1 VSRYRLQLLGD
12 SALSDSAGE
21 PVALWRPM
29 VALLALLAASSGGAV
44 RREAAAALLWP
55 DSDDSGAR
63 LALRQLLFR
72 LRRTAPFVAADRA
85 QVRLMVEHVAVDVVE
100 LEAAARER
108 RLEEAVSLWRGPYL
122 AGFSLPGSP
131 DFDQWADTERE
142 RLRLL
147 AAHACEAL
155 VDRHI
160 TRARWDAA
168 CDAVVRWLDVD
179 PYNEAAAARALT
191 VHAQRHDPGAALALF
206 EAFRRRL
213 DTDLGAR
220 PSPDLLRLAERVRQA
235 EERGTG
241 GRQLELPLV
250 GREAEFARI
259 SECWT
264 EARTGR
270 HQLVLLR
277 GEPGIGKSRL
287 AAEFRRWAATTGAT
301 TLTCRAYEIEAG
313 VPYAGLAGALREA
326 LGARGLSGMEARS
339 VAELSRIVPEYAVRF
354 PDPAARPDGALEG
367 GHLRIMDAW
376 RDLLDSLVHEA
387 PLLLVVD
394 DLPWADEASLAAIHY
409 AWRTLSDRPF
419 MILATARGTRH
430 EDLGG
435 AGSLV
440 AAALRD
446 GPDTCTSL
454 VLGPLDRTAIAT
466 VAAPG
471 RAAEDGAENGGENG
485 GEDAVALEQRT
496 GGNPLFLVELL
507 RAAADG
513 GSGGVGATDTIR
525 LVVLDRIGRLE
536 KGALALLRAA
546 AILGRQFPLPLAA
559 SVAELPVGEVPDAV
573 DALLDRGLVRQVEYG
588 YDFVHDV
595 VREVVRDDMGAT
607 ARASLHRRAFLE
619 MRPGEDEDPGMAG
632 PERLGALA
640 RHAAAAGIA
649 AEAYR
654 WHLLAARS
662 AMALYAPA
670 EAGRAL
676 GQALAFAGSPAERRE
691 AWEAVAEL
699 AHARSD
705 FRGAAVA
712 YQNALDTAEQARDRL
727 RLRLGVLHMG
737 QRAGILGVEDVD
749 GLAAELLP
757 EVEAVGGAVTGE
769 LSFILADAHARA
781 RDFAVAARHAAAAAE
796 VFRAAGE
803 PRRLVRALLLHA
815 SAVTQTGQG
824 DVLASLDQA
833 ERVARDAGLEL
844 ERTDVRIERA
854 TELSRRGRWQ
864 DAIAEFER
872 IRDDALEAR
881 DWSNST
887 IASLNAADLHARRGE
902 WGAALPALAMAE
914 SLAERFGFPHVA
926 VTARLNRALLEW
938 LRGDGRAAVD
948 AARAVRHG
956 ATAAGLAA
964 PLIAAAAIEALASLE
979 WGDLQAAASA
989 MTAAQDADGGA
1000 PHPSWSDDAELMIA
1014 ARARL
1019 LAAQGEPDAARS
1031 LLTRSRREAREPYA
1045 AALLTLEQAALERA
1059 TDVAT
1064 AHSLAAEA
1072 LASLRALGAA
1082 PLAERA
1088 ARLLGQMA

>member
-1 VSRYRLQLLGD
+1 
-12 SALSDSAGE
+12 
-21 PVALWRPM
+21 M
-29 VALLALLAASSGGAV
+29 VALLALLAASPGGAV

-55 DSDDSGAR
+55 DSDDIGAR

-72 LRRTAPFVAADRA
+72 LRRTVPFLAADRA
-85 QVRLMVEHVAVDVVE
+85 QVRLNVEHVAVDVVE
-100 LEAAARER
+100 LEAAVRER
-108 RLEEAVSLWRGPYL
+108 RLEEAASLWRGPYL
-122 AGFSLPGSP
+122 ARFSLPGSP

-147 AAHACEAL
+147 AARACEAL
-155 VDRHI
+155 VDRHV
-160 TRARWDAA
+160 TRGRWDAA

-191 VHAQRHDPGAALALF
+191 VHAQRHEPGVALALF
-206 EAFRRRL
+206 EAFCLRL
-213 DTDLGAR
+213 DADLGAR
-220 PSPDLLRLAERVRQA
+220 PSPDLERLAERVHEA
-235 EERGTG
+235 KEGG
-241 GRQLELPLV
+241 GDGRQLELPLV
-250 GREAEFARI
+250 GREGEFARI
-259 SECWT
+259 SGCWT
-264 EARTGR
+264 EARAGR
-270 HQLVLLR
+270 HRLVLLR
-277 GEPGIGKSRL
+277 GEAGIGKSRL

-301 TLTCRAYEIEAG
+301 TLTCRAYEIETG

-354 PDPAARPDGALEG
+354 PDPDLRRHGAREG

-376 RDLLDSLVHEA
+376 RDLLDSLIHEA

-394 DLPWADEASLAAIHY
+394 DIPWADEASLAAIHY

-430 EDLGG
+430 EDLG
-435 AGSLV
+435 ASGSLV

-446 GPDTCTSL
+446 GPDTCASL

-466 VAAPG
+466 VAVPG
-471 RAAEDGAENGGENG
+471 GAAQHG
-485 GEDAVALEQRT
+485 GEDAVVLAQRT

-513 GSGGVGATDTIR
+513 GGGGMGATDTIR
-525 LVVLDRIGRLE
+525 LVVLDRIGRLGR
-536 KGALALLRAA
+536 GALALLRAA

-573 DALLDRGLVRQVEYG
+573 DALLERGLVRQVEYG

-595 VREVVRDDMGAT
+595 VREVVRDEMGA
-607 ARASLHRRAFLE
+607 AGRASLHRRAFLE
-619 MRPGEDEDPGMAG
+619 MRPGEGEDPRMAG

-640 RHAAAAGIA
+640 HHAAAAGIA
-649 AEAYR
+649 AEAHR

-676 GQALAFAGSPAERRE
+676 GQALEFAGSPAERRE

-712 YQNALDTAEQARDRL
+712 YQNALDTADQAHDRL

-737 QRAGILGVEDVD
+737 QRAGILAMEDVD
-749 GLAAELLP
+749 DLTAELWP
-757 EVEAVGGAVTGE
+757 EAEAVGGAVMGE

-781 RDFAVAARHAAAAAE
+781 RDFDVAARHAGAAVE

-803 PRRLVRALLLHA
+803 TRRLVRALLLQA
-815 SAVTQTGQG
+815 SAATHTGQG

-864 DAIAEFER
+864 DAITEFER

-902 WGAALPALAMAE
+902 WEAALPALAMAE
-914 SLAERFGFPHVA
+914 SLADRFGFPHVA

-938 LRGDGRAAVD
+938 LRGDGRAAVE
-948 AARAVRHG
+948 AARSVRQG

-979 WGDLQAAASA
+979 GGDLEAAASA
-989 MTAAQDADGGA
+989 VAAAQDGVGGA

-1019 LAAQGEPDAARS
+1019 LAAQGEPDAART
-1031 LLTRSRREAREPYA
+1031 LLTRGRRAAREPYA

-1059 TDVAT
+1059 TDAPK
-1064 AHSLAAEA
+1064 AHSLAADA
-1072 LASLRALGAA
+1072 LAALRALGAA

-1088 ARLLGQMA
+1088 ARLLGRMA

>member
-1 VSRYRLQLLGD
+1 VTRYRLQLLGD
-12 SALSDSAGE
+12 PALADSAGE

-29 VALLALLAASSGGAV
+29 VALLALLAASSGGVV
-44 RREAAAALLWP
+44 RRESAAALLWP
-55 DSDDSGAR
+55 DSGDSGGR

-72 LRRTAPFVAADRA
+72 LRRTVPFVAADRA
-85 QVRLMVEHVAVDVVE
+85 RVWLMPEQVAVDVVE
-100 LEAAARER
+100 LEAAAREH
-108 RLEEAVSLWRGPYL
+108 RLEEAVSLLRGPFL

-147 AAHACEAL
+147 AARACETL
-155 VDRHI
+155 VDHYV

-168 CDAVVRWLDVD
+168 CDAVVRWLHVD

-191 VHAQRHDPGAALALF
+191 VHAQRNDPAAALGLF
-206 EAFRRRL
+206 ETFRRRL
-213 DTDLGAR
+213 ETELSVQ
-220 PSPDLLRLAERVRQA
+220 PSPDLARLAERVRQA
-235 EERGTG
+235 QGRGTD
-241 GRQLELPLV
+241 GREVELPLV
-250 GREAEFARI
+250 GRAEEFERI
-259 SECWT
+259 SACWT
-264 EARTGR
+264 EARAGR

-277 GEPGIGKSRL
+277 GEAGIGKSRL
-287 AAEFRRWAATTGAT
+287 AAEFRRWAATMGAT
-301 TLTCRAYEIEAG
+301 TLTCRAYEIESG

-326 LGARGLSGMEARS
+326 LGAPGLSGIEARS
-339 VAELSRIVPEYAVRF
+339 VAELSRIVPDYASRF
-354 PDPAARPDGALEG
+354 PDPAARPHGALEG

-376 RDLLDSLVHEA
+376 RDLLDSLIHEA

-394 DLPWADEASLAAIHY
+394 DLPWADEASLAALHY

-419 MILATARGTRH
+419 MILATARGRHH

-435 AGSLV
+435 AGRLV
-440 AAALRD
+440 AAAFRN
-446 GPDTCTSL
+446 GSDTCTSL
-454 VLGPLDRTAIAT
+454 VLGPLDRTAIA
-466 VAAPG
+466 AAATRG
-471 RAAEDGAENGGENG
+471 GAAERGVA
-485 GEDAVALEQRT
+485 DAVALEQRT

-513 GSGGVGATDTIR
+513 RSAAGGATDTIR

-536 KGALALLRAA
+536 SGPLALLRAA

-559 SVAELPVGEVPDAV
+559 SVAELPVGAVPAAV

-595 VREVVRDDMGAT
+595 VREVVRDGMGAIS
-607 ARASLHRRAFLE
+607 RASLHRRAFLA
-619 MRPGEDEDPGMAG
+619 MRPAEGEDLRTVG

-649 AEAYR
+649 AEACR
-654 WHLLAARS
+654 WYLLSARS
-662 AMALYAPA
+662 SMALYAPA

-676 GQALAFAGSPAERRE
+676 GRALEFAGSAAERGE

-712 YQNALDTAEQARDRL
+712 YQNALDTSDQADHRL
-727 RLRLGVLHMG
+727 RLRLGVLHTG
-737 QRAGILGVEDVD
+737 QRAGILALEDVD
-749 GLAAELLP
+749 SLAAELRP
-757 EVEAVGGAVTGE
+757 EVEAVGGAIMGE
-769 LSFILADAHARA
+769 LFFVLGDAHARA
-781 RDFAVAARHAAAAAE
+781 RDFAAAARHAASAAD
-796 VFRAAGE
+796 VFRAVGE

-824 DVLASLDQA
+824 DALATLEEAEQA
-833 ERVARDAGLEL
+833 AREGGLEL

-887 IASLNAADLHARRGE
+887 IASLNAADLYARRGD
-902 WGAALPALAMAE
+902 WAAALPALAMAE
-914 SLAERFGFPHVA
+914 SLAERFGFPHVG
-926 VTARLNRALLEW
+926 VTARLNRALVEW
-938 LRGDGRAAVD
+938 LRGDERAAVT
-948 AARAVRHG
+948 AARAVRQG

-979 WGDLQAAASA
+979 SGNARAAASA
-989 MTAAQDADGGA
+989 LAAAQEGEGGA
-1000 PHPSWSDDAELMIA
+1000 PHPSWCDDAELMTA

-1019 LAAQGEPDAARS
+1019 LVAQGEPDAARS
-1031 LLTRSRREAREPYA
+1031 LLVRGRREAREPYA
-1045 AALLTLEQAALERA
+1045 AALLTLEQATLERA
-1059 TDVAT
+1059 TDA
-1064 AHSLAAEA
+1064 ASARSLAAEA
-1072 LASLRALGAA
+1072 LAGLRALGAT

-1088 ARLLGQMA
+1088 ARLLDQLA

>member
-12 SALSDSAGE
+12 PALSDSAGE

-29 VALLALLAASSGGAV
+29 VALLALLAASSGGVV

-55 DSDDSGAR
+55 DSGDSGGR

-72 LRRTAPFVAADRA
+72 LHRTAPFVAADRA
-85 QVRLMVEHVAVDVVE
+85 RVRLLPEQVAVDVVE
-100 LEAAARER
+100 LEAATRER
-108 RLEEAVSLWRGPYL
+108 RLEEAVSLCRGPFL

-147 AAHACEAL
+147 AARACEAL
-155 VDRHI
+155 VDHHVN
-160 TRARWDAA
+160 RARWDAA
-168 CDAVVRWLDVD
+168 CDAVVRWLHVD

-191 VHAQRHDPGAALALF
+191 VHAQRHDPTAALALF
-206 EAFRRRL
+206 DAFRNRL
-213 DTDLGAR
+213 NADLGAR
-220 PSPDLLRLAERVRQA
+220 PSSDLARLAERVGRA
-235 EERGTG
+235 PGHGTE
-241 GRQLELPLV
+241 GRAVELPLV
-250 GREAEFARI
+250 GRAKEFERI
-259 SECWT
+259 SACWA
-264 EARTGR
+264 EARAGR

-277 GEPGIGKSRL
+277 GEAGIGKSRL
-287 AAEFRRWAATTGAT
+287 AAEFRRWAAATGAT

-326 LGARGLSGMEARS
+326 LGSPGLGGMEARS
-339 VAELSRIVPEYAVRF
+339 VAELSRIVPDYALRF
-354 PDPAARPDGALEG
+354 PDPEVRPDGALEG

-376 RDLLDSLVHEA
+376 RDLLDSLIHEA

-394 DLPWADEASLAAIHY
+394 DLPWVDEASLAAIHY
-409 AWRTLSDRPF
+409 AWRTLAGRPF
-419 MILATARGTRH
+419 MILAAARGKDND
-430 EDLGG
+430 DLGG
-435 AGSLV
+435 AGRLV
-440 AAALRD
+440 AAAFRH

-454 VLGPLDRTAIAT
+454 VLGPLDRAAIAT
-466 VAAPG
+466 AAARG
-471 RAAEDGAENGGENG
+471 GAAEHGVA
-485 GEDAVALEQRT
+485 DAVVLERRT

-513 GSGGVGATDTIR
+513 TSGDGGATATIR
-525 LVVLDRIGRLE
+525 LVVLDRIRRLE
-536 KGALALLRAA
+536 RASLALLRAA

-559 SVAELPVGEVPDAV
+559 SVAELPVGAVPDAV
-573 DALLDRGLVRQVEYG
+573 DILLDRGLVRQVGYG

-595 VREVVRDDMGAT
+595 VREVVRDDLGPT
-607 ARASLHRRAFLE
+607 SRASLHRRAFLA
-619 MRPGEDEDPGMAG
+619 MRPGEGEDPRIVG

-640 RHAAAAGIA
+640 RHAAGAGIA
-649 AEAYR
+649 TEAYR

-676 GQALAFAGSPAERRE
+676 GQALEFAGSSPERRE

-712 YQNALDTAEQARDRL
+712 YQNALDMSDQADHRL

-749 GLAAELLP
+749 SLAAELRP
-757 EVEAVGGAVTGE
+757 EVEAVGGAVVGE
-769 LSFILADAHARA
+769 LSFILGDAHARA
-781 RDFAVAARHAAAAAE
+781 RDFPAAARHAASAADA
-796 VFRAAGE
+796 FRAAGE

-815 SAVTQTGQG
+815 SAVTQTDQG
-824 DVLASLDQA
+824 DVLATLDEA
-833 ERVARDAGLEL
+833 ERVAREGGLEL

-887 IASLNAADLHARRGE
+887 IASLNVADLHARRGE
-902 WGAALPALAMAE
+902 WDAALSALGMAE
-914 SLAERFGFPHVA
+914 SLSERFGFPHVA
-926 VTARLNRALLEW
+926 VAARLNRALLEW
-938 LRGDGRAAVD
+938 LRGDDRAAVA

-979 WGDLQAAASA
+979 AGDPGAAASA
-989 MTAAQDADGGA
+989 MAAAQEGEGGA
-1000 PHPSWSDDAELMIA
+1000 PHPSWSDDAELMTA

-1019 LAAQGEPDAARS
+1019 LVAQGQPDAARS
-1031 LLTRSRREAREPYA
+1031 LLARGRREAREPYA

-1059 TDVAT
+1059 TDVA
-1064 AHSLAAEA
+1064 AARSMAAEA

-1088 ARLLGQMA
+1088 TRLLRQLA